1 MPGSFFEW
9 RGRIGL
15 RNLQRPLPHF
25 SVNGAVGRENRRP
38 AQAVGLT
45 CEIADPAAGL
55 FDQERA
61 GGGVPF
67 LPAEF
72 PEAIEA
78 ARGHASE
85 IERSGAITPHAV
97 GALRK
102 IPVVMKIGISRWF
115 VCRRVRA

>member
-25 SVNGAVGRENRRP
+25 FVNGAVGRENRRP
-38 AQAVGLT
+38 AQPVGLT

-67 LPAEF
+67 LQAEF
-72 PEAIEA
+72 PEPVEA
-78 ARGHASE
+78 APRHASE
-85 IERSGAITPHAV
+85 LGSSGAITPPPVAPQ
-97 GALRK
+97 RK
-102 IPVVMKIGISRWF
+102 IPIIYHLGIDQPP
-115 VCRRVRA
+115 V